1 MVDTGKK
8 IKELRIRAGLTQKEL
23 GAILSVS
30 YQAVSKWERGMGL
43 PDAAL
48 FPQIAKALGTD
59 VNTLFYSNAPETEQ
73 KSAYKP
79 INDKFL
85 AIFIA
90 ALTLILMLATTF
102 TIVIVRKNRAESA
115 IKTASIIFN
124 NEENVQVLCDF
135 NGQAVTFTR
144 KYFFDG
150 RVIMCYDQGDT
161 QYYFYKD
168 VGYKVTALG
177 LESAP
182 ITAEDYLS
190 GLPDFLHIDFSD
202 NSLKGVG
209 GKRGEYSFKL
219 KNTHALGVLESFGF
233 SPSSKIKLTLKD
245 SRINRLTIT
254 EGNNALA
261 LNYTYGYGFTFSLPD
276 FLN

>member
-23 GAILSVS
+23 GTILSVS

-59 VNTLFYSNAPETEQ
+59 VNTLFYSNAPKTEQ

-90 ALTLILMLATTF
+90 ALTFFLMLATTF

-135 NGQAVTFTR
+135 NGQTVTFTR

-168 VGYKVTALG
+168 VGYKMTALG
-177 LESAP
+177 LQSAP

-190 GLPDFLHIDFSD
+190 ALPDFLQIDFSD
-202 NSLKGVG
+202 NSLKDVNGS
-209 GKRGEYSFKL
+209 KGEYSFKL
-219 KNTHALGVLESFGF
+219 KTTHALGVLESFGF

-245 SRINRLTIT
+245 SRIKNLTVT

>member
-59 VNTLFYSNAPETEQ
+59 VNTLFYSNAPKTEQ

-135 NGQAVTFTR
+135 NGQTVTFTR

-190 GLPDFLHIDFSD
+190 ALPDFLQIDFSD

-209 GKRGEYSFKL
+209 GNKGEYSFKL
-219 KNTHALGVLESFGF
+219 KTTHALGVLESFGF
-233 SPSSKIKLTLKD
+233 SPNSKIKLTLKD
-245 SRINRLTIT
+245 SRINRLTVT

>member
-59 VNTLFYSNAPETEQ
+59 VNTLFYSNAPKTEQ

-219 KNTHALGVLESFGF
+219 KTTHALGVLESFGF

-245 SRINRLTIT
+245 SRINRLTVT
-254 EGNNALA
+254 EGQNTLT
-261 LNYTYGYGFTFSLPD
+261 LSYVFGYGFTFSLPD